1 VRAKKAGSVWFT
13 RSGLL
18 PAPSLTPSRLHT
30 AANDLA
36 DYAEVDILEEED
48 ISESGAAKFN
58 LEWMQKVVYTIKPA
72 LEQ

>member
-1 VRAKKAGSVWFT
+1 V
-13 RSGLL
+13 SGLPDQIRFQRLAL
-18 PAPSLTPSRLHT
+18 PHT
-30 AANDLA
+30 IQASANDLA

-48 ISESGAAKFN
+48 TSEFGAQRFN

>member
-1 VRAKKAGSVWFT
+1 VRVKKVGSVWST
-13 RSGLL
+13 RSDLL
-18 PAPSLTPSRLHT
+18 PAPSLTSQT

-48 ISESGAAKFN
+48 TSESGAAKFN

-72 LEQ
+72 IEQ